1 LLLTRSALAYLALI
15 AAILALLP
23 GTAGL
28 GAAAVSLAVILG
40 WQDMRLVPRV
50 VFLVAGFALAFALG
64 RDPGMIAAAAE
75 NMSRLAGLV
84 LAVMLLS
91 SVLGRTSDLQKISTS
106 LFGGRPRVRY
116 LSLAFGTA
124 MVSIPLNFGSVAVVG
139 SVVGERIRSNGDSP
153 STRNATRAVLRG
165 FGVSPTFSPL
175 SISVVLTLTLLPG
188 LGSLELL
195 MLTIP
200 FSIVLLFSG
209 LVWCEPEPES
219 EIEPVKVEVS
229 GASATASIG
238 VSGAGLAPW
247 FRFCALILAIC
258 AGVFLLSHQ
267 FQLSYAYAVT
277 LSCMGAVIGAR
288 LLAWSRRTNPPLVSM
303 ANVSNELA
311 IVGGSAFIGAVISA
325 AVLGQISGDLN
336 VPNWLWPVLAAAVPW
351 AFFIA
356 GLGGVNPIV
365 IGTLAGGILG
375 AVWPENGL
383 VGLGFAM
390 VTGWG
395 ITAFGTPFAAN
406 ALIMERLTGYK
417 AVDASL
423 RWSLSLAL
431 SGLTVA
437 SALAAGLTLVLV

>member
-1 LLLTRSALAYLALI
+1 VLLIRSALAYLALI

-23 GTAGL
+23 GMAGL

-40 WQDMRLVPRV
+40 WRDMRLVPKV
-50 VFLVAGFALAFALG
+50 VFLVAGFTLAFALG
-64 RDPGMIAAAAE
+64 RDPSMIVAAAE

-91 SVLGRTSDLQKISTS
+91 SVLGRTSDLQKISGS

-124 MVSIPLNFGSVAVVG
+124 MVSVPLNFGSVAVVG
-139 SVVGERIRSNGDSP
+139 SVVGERIRSNGDSS

-188 LGSLELL
+188 LGSLQLL

-200 FSIVLLFSG
+200 FSIALLFSG
-209 LVWCEPEPES
+209 LIWREPELEPKTGQV
-219 EIEPVKVEVS
+219 EIS
-229 GASATASIG
+229 GVSATTSL
-238 VSGAGLAPW
+238 VVTDAGLAPW

-267 FQLSYAYAVT
+267 FQLSYAFAVT
-277 LSCMGAVIGAR
+277 LSCMGAVVGAR

-325 AVLGQISGDLN
+325 AVLGQINGDLN
-336 VPNWLWPVLAAAVPW
+336 LPDWLWPVLAAAVPW
-351 AFFIA
+351 VFFIA

-375 AVWPENGL
+375 AVWPENAL

-423 RWSLSLAL
+423 RWSLNLAL
-431 SGLTVA
+431 SGLTAA
-437 SALAAGLTLVLV
+437 SALAAGLTLVLA